1 MCLGLTLSCNDKSDN
16 KHYTLIRDNLYKD
29 EAGNLYFKAI
39 DRSNKK
45 EGETV
50 RYLDVVYSEKFGI
63 KGIKKMGD
71 VIDEDT
77 FKYNSEKDI
86 YTDKN
91 HTYKFNIMVD
101 GGTISIEE

>member
-1 MCLGLTLSCNDKSDN
+1 
-16 KHYTLIRDNLYKD
+16 
-29 EAGNLYFKAI
+29 
-39 DRSNKK
+39 
-45 EGETV
+45 
-50 RYLDVVYSEKFGI
+50 
-63 KGIKKMGD
+63 MGD

-77 FKYNSEKDI
+77 FKYNSEKDL